1 VVGRARQGQLLAAG
15 GVVVLALVVGF
26 VVVGAGRDS
35 GHVTTPAPVA
45 TSEPPP
51 AQSLR
56 TLARAHDLRIG
67 TAVRSDALVRDRQY
81 QTVLAREFNS
91 VTAEDAM
98 KWANVERS
106 LGRYDWAGADR
117 VVDFA
122 AQHDQQ
128 VYGHT
133 LVWYHTLPAWL
144 TNGRFKQPE
153 VAWYLRRHITD
164 EVSRYRGKV
173 WAWDV
178 VNEPLSATGGLRGG
192 FWLDSL
198 GPSYI
203 ADSFRWARAA
213 DPKAKLFLNEF
224 DTEGVNAKSDALYR
238 MVKGLLA
245 LGVPIDGVGFQTHW
259 TTSPLPASLQQNLS
273 RFAALGLDVAIT
285 EADARI
291 VMPATTSDLNA
302 QAKVYGQAL
311 DACLAVP
318 RCVSFTVWGFTDK
331 YSWIPRSWP
340 GTGTA
345 CLLDDQF
352 KTKPAYAALSRSLS
366 RPAAP
371 RK

>member
-1 VVGRARQGQLLAAG
+1 VLGRQRQGQLLAAG
-15 GVVVLALVVGF
+15 AVVVLGLVVGF
-26 VVVGAGRDS
+26 VVVGAGRDK
-35 GHVTTPAPVA
+35 GNA
-45 TSEPPP
+45 PPP
-51 AQSLR
+51 LAAASPSQPARGLR
-56 TLARAHDLRIG
+56 TLALAHNLRIG
-67 TAVRSDALVRDRQY
+67 TAVRSDALIRDNQY
-81 QTVLAREFNS
+81 ASVLAREFNS

-106 LGRYDWAGADR
+106 PGMYDWAAADR

-122 AQHDQQ
+122 QRHDQQ

-133 LVWYHTLPAWL
+133 LVWDHTLPTWL
-144 TNGRFKQPE
+144 TKGGFKQSE
-153 VAWYLRRHITD
+153 VAWFLRRHITD

-178 VNEPLSATGGLRGG
+178 VNESLDANGGLRDG
-192 FWLDSL
+192 FWLRSV

-213 DPKAKLFLNEF
+213 DPHAKLFLNDF
-224 DTEGVNAKSDALYR
+224 DTEGINGKSDALYR

-245 LGVPIDGVGFQTHW
+245 MHAPIDGVGFQTHW
-259 TTSPLPASLQQNLS
+259 TTSPLPSSFIKNLN
-273 RFAALGLDVAIT
+273 RFAALGLEVAIT
-285 EADARI
+285 EADSR
-291 VMPATTSDLNA
+291 VSMPATASNLSA

-331 YSWIPRSWP
+331 YSWIPLAWP

-345 CLLDDQF
+345 CLLDDKF
-352 KTKPAYAALSRSLS
+352 RAKPAYAAVSRSLS
-366 RPAAP
+366 RAP
-371 RK
+371 SPRR